1 MPGFSYELIDK
12 LLIFAYNV
20 LVLDT
25 YTRRRFVTDT
35 KFSSAIHTLILISE
49 SEKPLTSEEIAA
61 SVGTNASYI
70 RKIIG
75 LLKKKDIIE
84 SRRGVSG
91 FILKPDAEE
100 LTLLQI
106 YQAVNETETPHI
118 FDLHQNP
125 SDECI
130 VGRHIK
136 PVLTEMFAEIE
147 DTFSRALAEKTLADC
162 IRLIWKRL

>member
-1 MPGFSYELIDK
+1 MIC
-12 LLIFAYNV
+12 
-20 LVLDT
+20 
-25 YTRRRFVTDT
+25 
-35 KFSSAIHTLILISE
+35 E
-49 SEKPLTSEEIAA
+49 SQKPLTSEQIAA

-75 LLKKKDIIE
+75 LLKKEGIIE
-84 SRRGVSG
+84 SRRGIGG
-91 FILKPDAEE
+91 FTLKPKAEK

-106 YQAVNETETPHI
+106 YQAVNETQTPRI

-136 PVLTEMFAEIE
+136 PVLTDMFAEIE
-147 DTFSRALAEKTLADC
+147 DAFSHSLAQKTLADC
-162 IRLIWKRL
+162 ISLMRKRL

>member
-1 MPGFSYELIDK
+1 MD
-12 LLIFAYNV
+12 N
-20 LVLDT
+20 
-25 YTRRRFVTDT
+25 
-35 KFSSAIHTLILISE
+35 KFSSAIHTLILIAE
-49 SEKPLTSEEIAA
+49 SDKPLTSEDIAR

-84 SRRGVSG
+84 SHRGVSG
-91 FILKPDAEE
+91 FALKPKSDD

-106 YQAVNETETPHI
+106 YQAVNETKRPCL

-125 SDECI
+125 NDECI

-136 PVLTEMFAEIE
+136 PVLTGMFAEME
-147 DTFSRALAEKTLADC
+147 DAFARTLAEKTLADC
-162 IRLIWKRL
+162 IGGIQKRLVEEV

>member
-1 MPGFSYELIDK
+1 MD
-12 LLIFAYNV
+12 N
-20 LVLDT
+20 
-25 YTRRRFVTDT
+25 

-49 SEKPLTSEEIAA
+49 SDKPLTSEDIAR

-70 RKIIG
+70 RKIIV

-84 SRRGVSG
+84 SHRGISG
-91 FILKPDAEE
+91 FALMPKSED

-106 YQAVNETETPHI
+106 YQAVNETERPCL

-125 SDECI
+125 NDECI

-136 PVLTEMFAEIE
+136 PVLTDMFAEME
-147 DTFSRALAEKTLADC
+147 DAFSCMLAGKTLADC
-162 IRLIWKRL
+162 ISGIRKRLEEEV